1 MAAHNKIPEEAT
13 SNPKAQRVTLDE
25 RFIELF
31 VTEDIEE
38 RVEIQEIR
46 QILHRSLQELTPEEL
61 HVIELRHQHK
71 KSPGYVA
78 AKLGLGR
85 AEAQRLESRALERI
99 RTYLASCGLER

>member
-1 MAAHNKIPEEAT
+1 MAAHNKIPADNS
-13 SNPKAQRVTLDE
+13 SNPKAQRITIDE
-25 RFIELF
+25 RFVELF

-46 QILHRSLQELTPEEL
+46 QLLLRSLQELTPEEL

-85 AEAQRLESRALERI
+85 ADAQKLESRALERI

>member
-1 MAAHNKIPEEAT
+1 MSVRNDPQEPSSIAR
-13 SNPKAQRVTLDE
+13 SRRVTLDE
-25 RFIELF
+25 RFVELF
-31 VTEDIEE
+31 VTEDTEE

-46 QILHRSLQELTPEEL
+46 QLLHRSLQELTPEEL

-78 AKLGLGR
+78 AKLGLTR
-85 AEAQRLESRALERI
+85 ADAQKLETRALDRI